1 MSKQVF
7 VIRLNDGLT
16 APCDRNY
23 FAASQTGRLCYSD
36 LCGARRFTS
45 RQSARD
51 ALIREIEPGDREKHR
66 IESVQPMHLAYYP
79 PRETPA

>member
-23 FAASQTGRLCYSD
+23 FTASQAGGLRYSD

-45 RQSARD
+45 RQSAWD
-51 ALIREIEPGDREKHR
+51 ALIREIEPGDRERHR
-66 IESVQPMHLAYYP
+66 IESAQPMHLAYYP
-79 PRETPA
+79 PRKITA

>member
-23 FAASQTGRLCYSD
+23 FAAGQTGGLCYSD

-45 RQSARD
+45 RQSAQD

-66 IESVQPMHLAYYP
+66 IESVQPMHLDYYP
-79 PRETPA
+79 PRKITA